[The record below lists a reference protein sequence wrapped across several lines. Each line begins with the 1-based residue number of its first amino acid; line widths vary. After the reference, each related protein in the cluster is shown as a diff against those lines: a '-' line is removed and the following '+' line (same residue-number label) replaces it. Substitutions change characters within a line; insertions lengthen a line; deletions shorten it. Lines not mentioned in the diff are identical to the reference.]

1 MQIVIDIPEKRYKDI
16 LRIAE
21 VQLDMRTDT
30 VEQIIANGTP
40 LPKSHG
46 RLIDV
51 EVFTNNVI
59 KYSHQSTKTIGQAL
73 ADTPTIIEADKA
85 GAEMKLCKDC
95 EYFEIKYEPYKVAGC
110 YTEWGQA
117 ECKKHNLVTDFK
129 SHKKF
134 ESLECVEVEN
144 DT

>member
-30 VEQIIANGTP
+30 VEQIIAKGTP
-40 LPKSHG
+40 LPKGRG
-46 RLIDV
+46 RLIDADALM
-51 EVFTNNVI
+51 EYCQNDIN
-59 KYSHQSTKTIGQAL
+59 KTVDCNDIARF
-73 ADTPTIIEADKA
+73 PTIIEADKA
-85 GAEMKLCKDC
+85 GEEMKLCKDC
-95 EYFEIKYEPYKVAGC
+95 EYFEIKYEPYKVVGC

-134 ESLECVEVEN
+134 EILECVEVEN